1 MRNAAECLMDEIYTH
16 IAELRTPEQI
26 LAANLQIQRE
36 CFVEYMHKWKEA
48 KQKKN
53 SQSEDSYFV

>member
-1 MRNAAECLMDEIYTH
+1 MDEIYTH

-36 CFVEYMHKWKEA
+36 CFAEYMHKWKET